1 MGAMPMR
8 IIVACALVAAACGA
22 VGGPGG
28 DKPIVGKKRG
38 ELCEAVKQ
46 PPSFSCPAGT
56 RKRGKVPPEG
66 TQMWC
71 ETREGVRNGP
81 YRRFPP
87 SATGVTEPTF
97 VADGVVV
104 GEYKDD
110 RQHGAWWTPR
120 AGIDDVSVQYFEEGK
135 VTQKITCRR

>member
-1 MGAMPMR
+1 ML
-8 IIVACALVAAACGA
+8 VCALLAATACGGM
-22 VGGPGG
+22 GGGSSS

-46 PPSFSCPAGT
+46 PPSFTCPTGT
-56 RKRGKVPPEG
+56 SKRGKPPPDGAE
-66 TQMWC
+66 MWC
-71 ETREGVRNGP
+71 QNKEGVRNGP

-87 SATGVTEPTF
+87 SAAGVSEPTY

-120 AGIDDVSVQYFEEGK
+120 AGVMEVSVQYFEEGK
-135 VTQKITCRR
+135 VAQKITCRR

>member
-1 MGAMPMR
+1 MGLRLMLLLCAALAM
-8 IIVACALVAAACGA
+8 ACGA
-22 VGGPGG
+22 MGGGSTG

-38 ELCEAVKQ
+38 ELCESVKQ
-46 PPSFSCPAGT
+46 PPAFACPAGT
-56 RKRGKVPPEG
+56 KRRGKPPPDG
-66 TQMWC
+66 TEMWC
-71 ETREGVRNGP
+71 QSKEGARNGP

-87 SATGVTEPTF
+87 SAAGVSEPTF

-120 AGIDDVSVQYFEEGK
+120 PGTTDVSVQYFEAGQ
-135 VTQKITCRR
+135 VAQKITCRR

>member
-1 MGAMPMR
+1 MDIR
-8 IIVACALVAAACGA
+8 VILVSALLAAACGA
-22 VGGPGG
+22 SGGASG

-38 ELCEAVKQ
+38 QLCDAVKQ
-46 PPSFSCPAGT
+46 PPSFICPSGT
-56 RKRGKVPPEG
+56 RKRGKPPPEG

-71 ETREGVRNGP
+71 ESKEGVRNGP
-81 YRRFPP
+81 FRRFPP
-87 SATGVTEPTF
+87 SAAGVSEPTF

-120 AGIDDVSVQYFEEGK
+120 AGVADVSVQYFEGGK
-135 VTQKITCRR
+135 VAQKIVCRR